1 MARADVEEIR
11 CTTLINPV
19 KVPDWPF
26 RWTINP
32 YRGCRHACRYCFARP
47 THEFLGLGTGR
58 QFEQRVFAKVNA
70 PEVLRSELKRPSWKR
85 EPIALGTASDPYEP
99 AEKSYKLTRKVLGV
113 LRDFANPVSITT
125 KGVLVQRDID
135 VLQELSQVAD
145 VQVNFSVGCL
155 DEEVWKATEPGAPNP
170 LHRLEAMQALVEAG
184 IHAGVIAAPIIPGL
198 SDSEESL
205 DELVG
210 AAAAH
215 KAQYLGGNVMFLRP
229 GSKEWFMPLI
239 RESYPHLAPL
249 YANYYRGAYAPKD
262 YARKI
267 MARLDS
273 LRSKWHLDERY
284 SDKTAARRPDEDGA
298 GIMGHVGTI
307 PDFRPTAPAA
317 SKLVRSCA
325 ATVPMPLQCTGFD
338 TGMPKECN
346 GNCTGCTREWDKHSH
361 LPTHPSVLP
370 FLRSSCHP
378 SVHPA
383 PTPVILSEVEG
394 SPMQFRQSTAT
405 ISGHEKEAPM
415 DLVDEQLRFST
426 TIAVVGLSP
435 NPDRDSHR
443 VSAYMQSQGYRIIP
457 VNPTVDEVLGE
468 KSYPDLLSVPGPID
482 MVDIFRRSELVMP
495 VVEEAIQVG
504 ARYIWM
510 QDGVINEEA
519 AQKARD
525 AGIPVVM
532 DD

>member
-239 RESYPHLAPL
+239 PRVLPPSRPPL
-249 YANYYRGAYAPKD
+249 RQLLPRCLRPQRLRPEDNGPSRLPPLQVASR
-262 YARKI
+262 RKVQ
-267 MARLDS
+267 RQ
-273 LRSKWHLDERY
+273 
-284 SDKTAARRPDEDGA
+284 TAARRPDEDGA
-298 GIMGHVGTI
+298 GIMG
-307 PDFRPTAPAA
+307 
-317 SKLVRSCA
+317 
-325 ATVPMPLQCTGFD
+325 MW
-338 TGMPKECN
+338 E
-346 GNCTGCTREWDKHSH
+346 
-361 LPTHPSVLP
+361 
-370 FLRSSCHP
+370 
-378 SVHPA
+378 
-383 PTPVILSEVEG
+383 
-394 SPMQFRQSTAT
+394 QFR
-405 ISGHEKEAPM
+405 IFVPRPCR
-415 DLVDEQLRFST
+415 L
-426 TIAVVGLSP
+426 IA
-435 NPDRDSHR
+435 
-443 VSAYMQSQGYRIIP
+443 
-457 VNPTVDEVLGE
+457 
-468 KSYPDLLSVPGPID
+468 GP
-482 MVDIFRRSELVMP
+482 
-495 VVEEAIQVG
+495 
-504 ARYIWM
+504 
-510 QDGVINEEA
+510 
-519 AQKARD
+519 
-525 AGIPVVM
+525 
-532 DD
+532 